1 MWNFKISCI
10 YKKEYYPKYVYL
22 YVKIAI
28 MKKWIFIVVDGTDG
42 SWKKTQTGKLK
53 EKLISLWYEVEKI
66 DFPQYWKPSAWP
78 TEEYLN
84 GKFWKADEV
93 TPYQASLLYAVD
105 RFSAANTIRKRLSEW
120 KIVISDRYVSA
131 NMGHQAW
138 KIDDLKSRDEFLE
151 RLENLEYWILNIPR
165 PDVQVFLYLDPE
177 ISRNLALKVEK
188 PNMDKSKDIHEND
201 ANHMKKASEAFLYVA
216 KKYNWIQIACAKD
229 GEMRTREDIANELFE
244 KISAYLS

>member
-22 YVKIAI
+22 YVKFAI
-28 MKKWIFIVVDGTDG
+28 MKKWTFIVVDGTDG
-42 SWKKTQTGKLK
+42 SWKKTQTEKLK